1 MPSSR
6 PSSPSAPIV
15 LLSDSG
21 GVYDEDAAAAS
32 AALSGPAAERIA
44 SSLVTQADVDAV
56 CRKHGVPREFAA
68 RPAGDLRACSA
79 PPPGAVCVYAHA
91 LEAGVRFP
99 LHAFFRDALAHF
111 GLAPGQLA
119 PNGWR
124 VLVGFFALCHEAG
137 VRPSV
142 PLFRHF
148 FKLLTVTR
156 KGGWYWFG
164 SRAEAGVLFAGLKY
178 NKSDREWKGG
188 FFFLT
193 SPEPWQCP
201 VLWGEPPSKRFP
213 ADPVLT
219 SQLKQSA
226 KKLLEV
232 HGVAVNL
239 RAYLRKANLA
249 AAFSSNPAGASPPP
263 SPPSTVPKGMDPPA
277 REMTDSMPVVR
288 TAAPAAGTEQVKG
301 EAHGDTLPMTGK
313 KRRREEVTATDGL
326 GCAAPVSDPHAPPSP
341 PSFDPRS
348 PHSPVPETHDGDS
361 ADWMAARKVLDG
373 IITPSRELQ
382 FATSKPSDVVASS
395 YIAMLQAA
403 NYATFS
409 MTCALEL
416 DEKLVALERD
426 NLALWEQLEKE
437 KAARQ
442 AVEAELERAK
452 RERAK
457 ATAVQ
462 QFLGSEEYTRRVA
475 EQALPAYLRG
485 AEEMKRVVL
494 RHYPHLDAGKLEL
507 PLD

>member
-1 MPSSR
+1 
-6 PSSPSAPIV
+6 
-15 LLSDSG
+15 
-21 GVYDEDAAAAS
+21 
-32 AALSGPAAERIA
+32 
-44 SSLVTQADVDAV
+44 
-56 CRKHGVPREFAA
+56 
-68 RPAGDLRACSA
+68 
-79 PPPGAVCVYAHA
+79 
-91 LEAGVRFP
+91 
-99 LHAFFRDALAHF
+99 
-111 GLAPGQLA
+111 
-119 PNGWR
+119 
-124 VLVGFFALCHEAG
+124 
-137 VRPSV
+137 
-142 PLFRHF
+142 
-148 FKLLTVTR
+148 
-156 KGGWYWFG
+156 
-164 SRAEAGVLFAGLKY
+164 
-178 NKSDREWKGG
+178 
-188 FFFLT
+188 
-193 SPEPWQCP
+193 
-201 VLWGEPPSKRFP
+201 
-213 ADPVLT
+213 
-219 SQLKQSA
+219 
-226 KKLLEV
+226 
-232 HGVAVNL
+232 
-239 RAYLRKANLA
+239 
-249 AAFSSNPAGASPPP
+249 
-263 SPPSTVPKGMDPPA
+263 
-277 REMTDSMPVVR
+277 MTDSMPVVR

-485 AEEMKRVVL
+485 AEEMKRLVL

-507 PLD
+507 PID